1 MIVSGPATHTT
12 HNRRENT
19 IFHGSNPLTTFYNV
33 TSRLPGH
40 NFGPFCS
47 VVPRFE
53 TWLLL
58 ARLVKVEIVSPY
70 CGILINT
77 GMDNPT
83 VLFTQPL
90 GIGEFK
96 ASEEALDIRGP
107 L

>member
-1 MIVSGPATHTT
+1 MIVSGPVTHTT
-12 HNRRENT
+12 HNRREN
-19 IFHGSNPLTTFYNV
+19 IISHGPNPLTTFYNV
-33 TSRLPGH
+33 TSRLAGH

-47 VVPRFE
+47 AVPRFE
-53 TWLLL
+53 MRLPL
-58 ARLVKVEIVSPY
+58 ARLVEAEIVSPY

-77 GMDNPT
+77 GMGNPT

-96 ASEEALDIRGP
+96 ASEEALDIRDP